1 VACETMPRV
10 GGASSFVVI
19 NDVIII
25 LKAHDRMF
33 LAGIPGM
40 DDRLQLNA
48 AREMAESEPLP
59 PDVSVFYDSSTES
72 CDLDFRKQ
80 NGVLESDAHLLG
92 SSSAVDSESGV
103 DRSELLR
110 EKHKKSKLQ
119 FLCPS
124 CYDHFSSYRSSNP
137 EERVTPFALVLL
149 LVLFMVYV
157 LNQADRLVLPVVI
170 PDGLRC
176 ELSFNDE
183 CANRSN
189 NSMSDGS
196 ASGFTPITFR
206 NETNLSNATD
216 VVSDCIDFNDD
227 EQGLLTGG

>member
-1 VACETMPRV
+1 
-10 GGASSFVVI
+10 
-19 NDVIII
+19 
-25 LKAHDRMF
+25 
-33 LAGIPGM
+33 
-40 DDRLQLNA
+40 
-48 AREMAESEPLP
+48 MAESDPPP
-59 PDVSVFYDSSTES
+59 PDASVFYDSSTES

-80 NGVLESDAHLLG
+80 KGVIENDTRLLG
-92 SSSAVDSESGV
+92 SSSAVDSESDV

-110 EKHKKSKLQ
+110 EKQKKSRLQ

-124 CYDHFSSYRSSNP
+124 CYDCFASYRSANP

-176 ELSFNDE
+176 ELSFDEE

-189 NSMSDGS
+189 HSMNDGS
-196 ASGFTPITFR
+196 ASGFMPIHDS
-206 NETNLSNATD
+206 NLSNATD